1 MSWYVEV
8 RHTKRP
14 SYTKHV
20 ERGGVV
26 TSRLDPD
33 RYAQIRLAKAV
44 AVATRIGR
52 SIPEDTQAELLEVY
66 RAEAMEL
73 NYV

>member
-8 RHTKRP
+8 RHTSRP
-14 SYTKHV
+14 RNTKHV

-44 AVATRIGR
+44 AIATRLGR
-52 SIPEDTQAELLEVY
+52 SIPEDTQTELVELY
-66 RAEAMEL
+66 KAEAMEL
-73 NYV
+73 NHV